1 MIHTRITLI
10 ALFILSLSLLRASE
24 NITLPHQGRVLV
36 SSTAY
41 NGLGNFRFALIN
53 LADEIVWNHHGTTD
67 TPTENIPLT
76 VNRGFYAVNLG
87 DTTIA
92 GMAPLPAD
100 LFDVRNPLRLRIWFD
115 DGVNGLEQI
124 GADHP
129 LRVSAYAL
137 SSNKSKG
144 ISEEASQVISQQE
157 STISSLQAE
166 LDNALAKIEHT
177 EERVQELENNQNQ
190 SGKPFDYSFLAALGY
205 KSLQDTNLIN
215 AKLKGK
221 DLSDANFTN
230 ADLSRADLSDSNL
243 TNADLTNAI
252 LRDSNISNAIFD
264 SAVMNNAD
272 LSGVLFKW
280 VKFEDVAMPG
290 ANFSDAIFAK
300 KEDFGNSNNFINVD
314 LQKANFGSSEINR
327 SLEFE
332 ESDLT
337 DANFSSAKLDGVTFH
352 NSDLTNADFSNA
364 DINQSDF
371 GYGSIMSGTSFAG
384 ADLNNSFFETNPLD
398 SDPMDLSGLNFDN
411 AKLGNVKFDDR
422 NGAGFILDN
431 ISCEDSIFDYDTQQ
445 SLLANAIS
453 LKSFNYDGF
462 EIGPTLPSTTF
473 PPEPNPLKFD
483 FGGSKWGNAK
493 FYKVD
498 WSTNSS
504 HYQLQSAEYNAT
516 KLSML
521 DGEFSK
527 SDRFEYT
534 DVDGNTVIEEGSF
547 IFEVVDFNN
556 THFEDSN
563 LSGLKMRGINLSN
576 SIIEGTDFVDSE
588 MGSVSGNVKLGQDS
602 TTQLVKVETK
612 FANSTLSDSNFTNA
626 TLEDADFT
634 NAELTNVSFE
644 GANLEKA
651 DFSNA
656 KLEGVSFKN
665 ALLDGIDFTNA
676 VLSDDTD
683 LSGTNLTLDEIRSG
697 N

>member
-36 SSTAY
+36 SSTAF

-92 GMAPLPAD
+92 GMAPLPSD
-100 LFDVRNPLRLRIWFD
+100 LFDVSNPLRLRIWFD

-144 ISEEASQVISQQE
+144 ISEEASQIISLQE

-243 TNADLTNAI
+243 TNADLTNAN

-280 VKFEDVAMPG
+280 VEFEDVFMAG
-290 ANFSDAIFAK
+290 ANFSNAIFAK
-300 KEDFGNSNNFINVD
+300 EDLGNSNNFNNVD
-314 LQKANFGSSEINR
+314 LQNANFVSSEINR
-327 SLEFE
+327 WLEFE
-332 ESDLT
+332 ESELT
-337 DANFSSAKLDGVTFH
+337 DANFSNAKLDGVTFRT
-352 NSDLTNADFSNA
+352 SDLTNADFTNSE
-364 DINQSDF
+364 INGSKF
-371 GYGSIMSGTSFAG
+371 AYGSIMSGTSFAG

-431 ISCEDSIFDYDTQQ
+431 ISREDSIFDYDTQQ

-498 WSTNSS
+498 WSTNSP
-504 HYQLQSAEYNAT
+504 HYELQSAEYNAT

-534 DVDGNTVIEEGSF
+534 DVDGNTVVEEGSF

-634 NAELTNVSFE
+634 NAELTNVSFQ

>member
-100 LFDVRNPLRLRIWFD
+100 LFDVSNPLRLRIWFD

-144 ISEEASQVISQQE
+144 ISEEASQIIFRQE

-243 TNADLTNAI
+243 TNADLTNAN

-280 VKFEDVAMPG
+280 VKFEDVAMAG
-290 ANFSDAIFAK
+290 ANFSDALFAPY
-300 KEDFGNSNNFINVD
+300 EHMHGSNNFKNVD
-314 LQKANFGSSEINR
+314 LQNANFVSSEINR
-327 SLEFE
+327 WLEFE
-332 ESDLT
+332 ESELT
-337 DANFSSAKLDGVTFH
+337 DANFSNAKLDGVTFRT
-352 NSDLTNADFSNA
+352 SDLTNADFTNSE
-364 DINQSDF
+364 INGSKF
-371 GYGSIMSGTSFAG
+371 AYGSIMSGTSFLG

-431 ISCEDSIFDYDTQQ
+431 ISREDSIFDYDTQQ
-445 SLLANAIS
+445 SLLENAIS
-453 LKSFNYDGF
+453 LKSFNFDGF

-493 FYKVD
+493 FYRVD
-498 WSTNSS
+498 WSTNSP
-504 HYQLQSAEYNAT
+504 HYELQSAEYNAT

-534 DVDGNTVIEEGSF
+534 DVDGNTVVEEGSF

-612 FANSTLSDSNFTNA
+612 FANSTLSDSNFTNS

>member
-100 LFDVRNPLRLRIWFD
+100 LFDVSNPLRLRIWFD

-144 ISEEASQVISQQE
+144 ISEEASQIIFQQE
-157 STISSLQAE
+157 STISSLKAE

-300 KEDFGNSNNFINVD
+300 EEYLGFKQF
-314 LQKANFGSSEINR
+314 QKCR
-327 SLEFE
+327 
-332 ESDLT
+332 LT
-337 DANFSSAKLDGVTFH
+337 KCKLC
-352 NSDLTNADFSNA
+352 
-364 DINQSDF
+364 
-371 GYGSIMSGTSFAG
+371 
-384 ADLNNSFFETNPLD
+384 FF
-398 SDPMDLSGLNFDN
+398 
-411 AKLGNVKFDDR
+411 R
-422 NGAGFILDN
+422 N
-431 ISCEDSIFDYDTQQ
+431 
-445 SLLANAIS
+445 
-453 LKSFNYDGF
+453 
-462 EIGPTLPSTTF
+462 
-473 PPEPNPLKFD
+473 
-483 FGGSKWGNAK
+483 
-493 FYKVD
+493 
-498 WSTNSS
+498 
-504 HYQLQSAEYNAT
+504 
-516 KLSML
+516 
-521 DGEFSK
+521 
-527 SDRFEYT
+527 
-534 DVDGNTVIEEGSF
+534 
-547 IFEVVDFNN
+547 
-556 THFEDSN
+556 
-563 LSGLKMRGINLSN
+563 
-576 SIIEGTDFVDSE
+576 
-588 MGSVSGNVKLGQDS
+588 
-602 TTQLVKVETK
+602 
-612 FANSTLSDSNFTNA
+612 
-626 TLEDADFT
+626 
-634 NAELTNVSFE
+634 
-644 GANLEKA
+644 
-651 DFSNA
+651 
-656 KLEGVSFKN
+656 
-665 ALLDGIDFTNA
+665 
-676 VLSDDTD
+676 
-683 LSGTNLTLDEIRSG
+683 
-697 N
+697 